1 MPTQPKPMTHTL
13 TRPARRA
20 AVACAA
26 ALAMLASG
34 AIAAPLDDIRR
45 QVEASQF
52 GPAYATAQANPQLIG
67 DVHFDFLYGV
77 AAINV
82 GRVPE
87 GLLALERHLAAVP
100 ANDRARLELARGYF
114 LLGEY
119 TRARSEFEFVLR
131 YNPPAGVKSNIAGF
145 LQAMQT
151 REAADRRA
159 TARFYAEAGLGHDSN
174 VNGGTF
180 RDELQLVFGSVNLVD
195 SPSRQVPDSYVQVAV
210 GGQQQFRVS
219 NRLSV
224 FAGADLDL
232 RANQRERAYDIASGG
247 INAGFSQLTSAALW
261 RTTLAYSVL
270 GVGANRYRDTLSL
283 GLDATIT
290 LGADQSLVAFAQYG
304 EMTHAVSDEIRDA
317 RATTLGAMFTQ
328 GLPDIAMSPSVG
340 ARLSYTQEDNAR
352 LRVDL
357 SKKMPL
363 LRIFGS
369 LNPMDRLRLSLGLSI
384 YQQQYGGEDVGF
396 GSVRRDKAWSADLVA
411 SYAISPTLSL
421 RADAVWS
428 GTQSNQDL
436 YDSHRNAAS
445 LKLRYQF

>member
-1 MPTQPKPMTHTL
+1 M
-13 TRPARRA
+13 
-20 AVACAA
+20 
-26 ALAMLASG
+26 
-34 AIAAPLDDIRR
+34 
-45 QVEASQF
+45 
-52 GPAYATAQANPQLIG
+52 
-67 DVHFDFLYGV
+67 
-77 AAINV
+77 
-82 GRVPE
+82 
-87 GLLALERHLAAVP
+87 
-100 ANDRARLELARGYF
+100 
-114 LLGEY
+114 
-119 TRARSEFEFVLR
+119 
-131 YNPPAGVKSNIAGF
+131 
-145 LQAMQT
+145 
-151 REAADRRA
+151 
-159 TARFYAEAGLGHDSN
+159 
-174 VNGGTF
+174 
-180 RDELQLVFGSVNLVD
+180 
-195 SPSRQVPDSYVQVAV
+195 PDSYVQVAV

-369 LNPMDRLRLSLGLSI
+369 LNPMDRLRVSLGLSI